1 MMPPGPPMITRLT
14 YPRPNWSSR
23 GLKGTL
29 SHQPLGT
36 YWSWGDC
43 SSRDRREPELGTRTG
58 PSPSAA
64 TAGCD
69 MGHSDREA
77 RGSGHEVETEGRDA
91 TKRNAHT
98 TIRPTHLPSSH
109 PASHIGPP
117 CTHRGCLQTTEKTQ
131 CRDWGRTVV
140 SFRRTRSAST
150 GGTPAAVRTD
160 ASLLLSICQAGRKQ
174 NQSTTTWSPQHRHSM
189 CGNIAADITSSIK
202 CAVLWSQTN
211 PSHPLG
217 EVESG
222 NHVPSGPPP
231 LPSQHQQRRPQCP
244 TPPWRW

>member
-43 SSRDRREPELGTRTG
+43 SSRDRREPALGGRAG

-69 MGHSDREA
+69 RGHSDREA
-77 RGSGHEVETEGRDA
+77 RGRGLEVETEGRVE
-91 TKRNAHT
+91 TKRHGHT
-98 TIRPTHLPSSH
+98 L
-109 PASHIGPP
+109 
-117 CTHRGCLQTTEKTQ
+117 
-131 CRDWGRTVV
+131 CRDLGRTVV
-140 SFRRTRSAST
+140 SLRRTRSAST

-160 ASLLLSICQAGRKQ
+160 ASLLLSICQAGY
-174 NQSTTTWSPQHRHSM
+174 
-189 CGNIAADITSSIK
+189 AATS
-202 CAVLWSQTN
+202 
-211 PSHPLG
+211 
-217 EVESG
+217 E
-222 NHVPSGPPP
+222 
-231 LPSQHQQRRPQCP
+231 QRV
-244 TPPWRW
+244 